1 MIKRESYLS
10 QIRPFIDK
18 AELIKV
24 IIGVRRSGKSIM
36 LELIQNELSENG
48 VSRDRMIA
56 INFEDLTYSSL
67 TTATALH
74 NYLKEK
80 IDSIPER
87 TYIFLDEIQEVED
100 WEKCVNSLRVNSN
113 VDIYITGSNAKMLS
127 GEYATLLSGRYVEFS
142 IYPFSFAEY
151 MEARKLD
158 GGNNSVSEYFNE
170 YVKYGGLPFLATTPL
185 TETAKAQ
192 YLKDI
197 YASVVIKD
205 IVKRNKLRDVDLLER
220 IVAYAVANIGHTFSA
235 NSIAAYLKSER
246 RTVAVDTIINY
257 LKCCEKAFL
266 FYKVN
271 RMDLEGKEI
280 LQINEKYYLSD
291 HGLRQAL
298 YGNNQRDIEMILENI
313 VCLELLRLGYKVTI
327 GKVGTKE
334 IDFVCDKDGKRIYVQ
349 VCYMLASEKTESRE
363 FGAYNNIDD
372 NYPKYVLSMDEFDMS
387 RNGIIHM
394 NIRDFLLK
402 FEA

>member
-1 MIKRESYLS
+1 MIKRETYLS
-10 QIRPFIDK
+10 QIRPFIDQP
-18 AELIKV
+18 ELIKV

-36 LELIQNELSENG
+36 LELIQAELEAKD
-48 VSRDRMIA
+48 VSKDKMIS

-74 NYLKEK
+74 DYLKAK
-80 IDSIPER
+80 VDAIDGR
-87 TYIFLDEIQEVED
+87 TYIFLDEIQEVTD
-100 WEKCVNSLRVNSN
+100 WEKCVNSLRVNSD

-151 MEARKLD
+151 CEARKDD
-158 GGNNSVSEYFNE
+158 GANKSDSEYFNE
-170 YVKYGGLPFLATTPL
+170 YVKYGGLPFLASTSL
-185 TETAKAQ
+185 SEAAKAQ

-220 IVAYAVANIGHTFSA
+220 IIAYSVANIGHTFSA
-235 NSIAAYLKSER
+235 NSIASYFKSER
-246 RTVAVDTIINY
+246 RNIAVDTIINY

-266 FYKVN
+266 FYKIN

-280 LQINEKYYLSD
+280 LQINEKYYLAD

-313 VCLELLRLGYKVTI
+313 VCLELLRRGYKVTI

-334 IDFVCDKDGKRIYVQ
+334 IDFVCDKDGKRIYIQ
-349 VCYMLASEKTESRE
+349 VCYLLASEKTEKRE
-363 FGAYNNIDD
+363 FGVYEDIKD

-394 NIRDFLLK
+394 NIRNFLLN
-402 FEA
+402 FSE